1 MNQRPQRVNVAR
13 QAIRTPRAA
22 AVAGIV
28 FTVLFTISM
37 VLMRLAIPEE
47 LSGSNTA
54 SWLQGNTTTL
64 TLALTLVP
72 FSGIAFLWFM
82 GVVRDRLGKMEDQF
96 FSTVF
101 SGSGL
106 LFLSMIFASAA
117 IAGGILSSYAISADT
132 LTKSG
137 VILFGRAVMYTIT
150 KVYAVRMA
158 GVFMISLGTLWLR
171 TRVMPRVFVFITYAL
186 ALVLLV
192 SSDITAWLVLVL
204 PTWVFVISIFILIV
218 SLRLSPDVL
227 AKSGVLVFG
236 RAVMYTIMKVYAVR
250 MAGVF
255 MVALATLWMRTGVMP
270 RVYVFLSYA
279 LALVLLVSS
288 DITSWLILVFPAW
301 VFVISVFILIESLR
315 GELPEAEGMIGSN
328 EPS

>member
-1 MNQRPQRVNVAR
+1 MNQRATLAR

-22 AVAGIV
+22 AVAGII
-28 FTVLFTISM
+28 FTVLFTISI

-54 SWLQGNTTTL
+54 TWLQGNTTTI
-64 TLALTLVP
+64 TIALTLVP
-72 FSGIAFLWFM
+72 FAGIAFLWFM

-117 IAGGILSSYAISADT
+117 IAGGILASYAIEPGT

-137 VILFGRAVMYTIT
+137 V
-150 KVYAVRMA
+150 
-158 GVFMISLGTLWLR
+158 
-171 TRVMPRVFVFITYAL
+171 
-186 ALVLLV
+186 
-192 SSDITAWLVLVL
+192 
-204 PTWVFVISIFILIV
+204 LI
-218 SLRLSPDVL
+218 
-227 AKSGVLVFG
+227 FG
-236 RAVMYTIMKVYAVR
+236 RAVMYTIMKVYAIR

-255 MVALATLWMRTGVMP
+255 MIALATLWMRTGVMP
-270 RVYVFLSYA
+270 RVFVFLSYA

-288 DITSWLILVFPAW
+288 DFASWLILVFPSW

-315 GELPEAEGMIGSN
+315 GDLPEAKAMIGSN

>member
-1 MNQRPQRVNVAR
+1 MNQRVQRVDVAR

-22 AVAGIV
+22 AVAGII

-106 LFLSMIFASAA
+106 LFLAMMFASAA
-117 IAGGILSSYAISADT
+117 IAGGILASYAI
-132 LTKSG
+132 
-137 VILFGRAVMYTIT
+137 
-150 KVYAVRMA
+150 
-158 GVFMISLGTLWLR
+158 
-171 TRVMPRVFVFITYAL
+171 
-186 ALVLLV
+186 
-192 SSDITAWLVLVL
+192 
-204 PTWVFVISIFILIV
+204 
-218 SLRLSPDVL
+218 SPDVL

-255 MVALATLWMRTGVMP
+255 MIALATLWMRTGVMP

-288 DITSWLILVFPAW
+288 DFTSWLILVFPAW

-315 GELPEAEGMIGSN
+315 GDLPEAKGMIGSN

>member
-1 MNQRPQRVNVAR
+1 MNQRVTLTR

-22 AVAGIV
+22 AVAGII

-54 SWLQGNTTTL
+54 TWLQGNTTTI

-72 FSGIAFLWFM
+72 FAGIAFLWFM

-106 LFLSMIFASAA
+106 LFLAMIFASAA
-117 IAGGILSSYAISADT
+117 IAGGILSSYAIEPNT
-132 LTKSG
+132 
-137 VILFGRAVMYTIT
+137 
-150 KVYAVRMA
+150 
-158 GVFMISLGTLWLR
+158 
-171 TRVMPRVFVFITYAL
+171 
-186 ALVLLV
+186 
-192 SSDITAWLVLVL
+192 
-204 PTWVFVISIFILIV
+204 
-218 SLRLSPDVL
+218 L
-227 AKSGVLVFG
+227 AKSGVLIFG
-236 RAVMYTIMKVYAVR
+236 RAMMYTIMKVYAVR

-270 RVYVFLSYA
+270 RVFVFLSYA

-301 VFVISVFILIESLR
+301 VFVISVFILVESLR
-315 GELPEAEGMIGSN
+315 GDLPEAKAMIGSN
-328 EPS
+328 ESS